1 MVALHPRLDQP
12 ADLLLEIHHLAE
24 MGQQLVL
31 GERVPVA
38 VRVRPVHPGAVHALV
53 QEVLPELAVVL
64 EVILPAPLAH
74 AVERRLGDQDVAVF
88 HQGTHV
94 AEQEGQQQRADV
106 QSVVVGVRHDDD
118 ASVTQPGQV
127 EILVYAD
134 PECGDDGLELVVAQ
148 HRVDTGLLH
157 VERLP
162 PERQDG
168 LEGLVAARLGRT
180 AGRIALDEVDLA
192 GHGILQGAVG
202 QLAGQRGVLQRALPA
217 GQLPR
222 LAGGVAG
229 NRRLDAFL
237 DDLLRRGRMFFQVR
251 GKAVA
256 DHRLH
261 HAADIA
267 VAELLLGLALELG
280 IGYDHAHDGGD
291 AFPRVVA
298 GYGHLEVLQQV
309 VPLGVVVDGS
319 GEGRLEAHEVEA
331 ALRRAH
337 GVGVGE
343 DVLLVAVVVLKG
355 DVDLVAVPFLA
366 DPDGVMDGGLVLVQ
380 VLDELDDAAPVLE
393 NGRFAPGPVVQ
404 LDAHVA
410 VQEGQLAEAV
420 GDVVEIE
427 LRRVE
432 DLVVGLEGDGRP
444 VLLRLPP
451 DLEVAG
457 GDALLVTLVIDLP
470 VPAHLHDEPFRQGVD
485 HGHAHAVQA
494 ARYLVGLVV
503 ELPAGVEHGHDDF
516 HGRPV
521 LRGVRLDRYAAAVVD
536 HGYTSVFL
544 DVHLDRIA
552 EPLEMLIDGVLHHFF
567 HEMMQAGGA
576 GAPDVHGGPLANAFE
591 SLQDLDILRVILIGV
606 LGPGDRLRDF
616 RIVPAVLAVQAVRA
630 VRAIHA
636 VHAVRRVFRCF

>member
-1 MVALHPRLDQP
+1 
-12 ADLLLEIHHLAE
+12 
-24 MGQQLVL
+24 MGQQPVL
-31 GERVPVA
+31 GERVAVA
-38 VRVRPVHPGAVHALV
+38 VRVRRVHLRAVHALV
-53 QEVLPELAVVL
+53 EQVFPQLPVVL
-64 EVILPAPLAH
+64 EVVLPAPLAH

-88 HQGTHV
+88 HQRTHV
-94 AEQEGQQQRADV
+94 AEQEGQQQRTDV
-106 QSVVVGVRHDDD
+106 QSVVIGVRHDDD
-118 ASVTQPGQV
+118 APVTQPGQV
-127 EILVYAD
+127 EILVDAD
-134 PECGDDGLELVVAQ
+134 PERGDDGLELVVAQ
-148 HRVDTGLLH
+148 HRVDAGLLH

-162 PERQDG
+162 PEREDG
-168 LEGLVAARLGRT
+168 LEGLVPARLGRA
-180 AGRIALDEVDLA
+180 AGRVALDEVDLA
-192 GHGILQGAVG
+192 GHGILQGAIG

-251 GKAVA
+251 GKPLA
-256 DHRLH
+256 DHGLH

-267 VAELLLGLALELG
+267 VSELLLGLALELG

-309 VPLGVVVDGS
+309 VPLGVVVDGT
-319 GEGRLEAHEVEA
+319 GEGRLEAHEVET
-331 ALRRAH
+331 ALGSPY

-366 DPDGVMDGGLVLVQ
+366 YSDGVMDGVFVLVQ
-380 VLDELDDAAPVLE
+380 ILDELDDAALVLE
-393 NGRFAPGPVVQ
+393 NGGFALALVMQ

-432 DLVVGLEGDGRP
+432 DLVVRLEGDGRP

-451 DLEVAG
+451 DLEVARG
-457 GDALLVTLVIDLP
+457 YALLVTLVVDLS
-470 VPAHLHDEPFRQGVD
+470 VPAHLHDEPFGQGVD
-485 HGHAHAVQA
+485 HRHAHAVQA
-494 ARYLVGLVV
+494 PRYLVGLVI
-503 ELPAGVEHGHDDF
+503 EFPAGVEHGHDDF

-521 LRGVRLDRYAAAVVD
+521 LGGVRLDRYAAAVVD
-536 HGYTSVFL
+536 HGDPSVFL

-552 EPLEMLIDGVLHHFF
+552 ESLEMLIDGVLHHFF
-567 HEMMQAGGA
+567 HEMVQAGGA

-591 SLQDLDILRVILIGV
+591 SLQDLDILRIVLIGIRGAGGHLRHFGAIRAV
-606 LGPGDRLRDF
+606 PGF
-616 RIVPAVLAVQAVRA
+616 RSVPHLRA
-630 VRAIHA
+630 VRP
-636 VHAVRRVFRCF
+636 VFLCF